1 MAIWL
6 WAHGGACST
15 KSELLMRCAAASAAD
30 SVFVITKS
38 VAANPIRTRTPI
50 FPFQPLTSRSIIPIE
65 PTPSGV
71 WPAT

>member
-1 MAIWL
+1 MTTWL
-6 WAHGGACST
+6 WAHGGAFPA
-15 KSELLMRCAAASAAD
+15 KIELLMRCAAASAAE

-38 VAANPIRTRTPI
+38 VAAKPISTRTPI